1 METGRIQ
8 CPMHV
13 GVSCLSRGNC
23 GTVRA
28 HIIHHTWFLR
38 PLPILTGPLTAI
50 RSPNSISV
58 CSDRGS
64 QSCPTDRQE
73 DRQTDRQTYR
83 QTERQTDRVRQT
95 DRKTDKQEDRQ
106 TDRQTDRVRQTDE
119 LRLQRHHAV
128 CNNSPHIALLAV
140 LRRRLIIYR
149 NRVLSDAKQ

>member
-1 METGRIQ
+1 
-8 CPMHV
+8 MHV

-64 QSCPTDRQE
+64 QSCPTDRQA
-73 DRQTDRQTYR
+73 D
-83 QTERQTDRVRQT
+83 RQT
-95 DRKTDKQEDRQ
+95 DRKTGRRTDRQ